1 MGFPSQEYWSGLS
14 FPPPGDLPDLEIKP
28 SSPVLQVSSLPTEPL
43 CVVPHLPRTSPNVIQ
58 PWQEPG
64 TPVRLY
70 SHEIH
75 LLSPASMSSA
85 CLGTLHSG
93 LLTPYLPGNL
103 PAMVTAASQVPILPC
118 ILVISAFNFTIINTQ
133 KNRWNMCVSYEA

>member
-1 MGFPSQEYWSGLS
+1 MGCHFLLQGIFPTQGSNPGLLHCRWS
-14 FPPPGDLPDLEIKP
+14 PA
-28 SSPVLQVSSLPTEPL
+28 LQADSLPTEPP
-43 CVVPHLPRTSPNVIQ
+43 CVIPHLPRMSPNVTQ

-75 LLSPASMSSA
+75 LFSPSSMSSA

-93 LLTPYLPGNL
+93 LLTLHLPGSL
-103 PAMVTAASQVPILPC
+103 SATVTAASQVPVLPC
-118 ILVISAFNFTIINTQ
+118 ILVISVFNFTILNTQ